1 MTTNKELIK
10 DEVKYML
17 SNLRNSIA
25 YGGRDTCVVYL
36 ANVRKETI
44 ATIEGMGIKHEQAG
58 RWGHRLFAPKKGTK
72 AYKTL
77 FDGSKVLEE
86 AKAYKEA
93 KVAAAKAEKAEKEKK
108 AKERAA
114 AKAAKEKATKDKAEK
129 KAAAPKAAKAEK
141 KAAAPKAA
149 KAEKKTA
156 APKAEKKAKVE
167 KKPTTKK
174 AAAPKA
180 KKPATPKVETPAA
193 PKAEETKT
201 EA

>member
-1 MTTNKELIK
+1 MAKNMTTNKELIK

-114 AKAAKEKATKDKAEK
+114 AKAAKVEK
-129 KAAAPKAAKAEK
+129 KAAAPKAAKAE
-141 KAAAPKAA
+141 
-149 KAEKKTA
+149 
-156 APKAEKKAKVE
+156 
-167 KKPTTKK
+167 KK